1 MFQRMK
7 TVRGKFFVV
16 LLCAELI
23 WLIAAGV
30 VAATTLQVD
39 RREQARTELNTER
52 HDAYAYLNSFRKAGM
67 GIQQVAL
74 DEYTS
79 GHAALATARVDL
91 AGRMD
96 QPWTNSA
103 IAPELQAEL
112 KRTCAEF
119 IEIVD
124 RVLAA
129 IERVEKSQAAE
140 EYRNSVAHLR
150 HLLKE
155 ATPALEY
162 AELLFADITAGIDES
177 IARQAE
183 AGKELRLI
191 LGGALIAS
199 APLALILPFF
209 LMTRV
214 ARRFSSRV
222 DHLAKVVSSLAEGDL
237 SKRTDVPGSDEL
249 SRLGADINT
258 MADALEVST
267 NHLNETVR
275 ARTLEL
281 EKAITALDERNR
293 EVADFAYAA
302 SHDLREPLRTIM
314 GFAELMEMDL
324 PKDSSEEVKEGL
336 QVILGAGRRMQS
348 LVADLLDLSRS
359 GRQEMRFA
367 PTDLNDLLAEV
378 RTQLSANITETGAK
392 IIVRELPTVRA
403 DGGMLLRVFVNLVA
417 NGIKYQPRG
426 QKAVIDVDFGDGG
439 DHWDIRITD
448 NGIGIAPQYHSV
460 VFEPFKR
467 LHRQDEYEG
476 SGIGLAVCRRTI
488 ERHGGKIR
496 LESEPGKGS
505 TFIVSLP
512 KAATDSTRIAE
523 VVAAAA

>member
-1 MFQRMK
+1 MFKRMK
-7 TVRGKFFVV
+7 TVRGKFFIA

-23 WLIAAGV
+23 WLVAAGI

-39 RREQARTELNTER
+39 GLERAETELKAAR
-52 HDAYAYLNSFRKAGM
+52 HDAYAYLDSFRKAGL

-74 DEYTS
+74 DDYTS
-79 GHAALATARVDL
+79 GHATLSNAQIDL
-91 AGRMD
+91 GQRMD
-96 QPWTNSA
+96 QPWTTSA
-103 IAPELQAEL
+103 VSPKLQAEL
-112 KRTCAEF
+112 KRTCGEF
-119 IEIVD
+119 IEITG

-129 IERVEKSQAAE
+129 IVRVEKSESPQA
-140 EYRNSVAHLR
+140 YRESVAYLH
-150 HLLKE
+150 HLLAE
-155 ATPALEY
+155 AAPALEY
-162 AELLFADITAGIDES
+162 AELLFADITASIDES
-177 IARQAE
+177 IARE
-183 AGKELRLI
+183 ALAGGELRLV
-191 LGGALIAS
+191 LGGALIAT
-199 APLALILPFF
+199 APLALILPFL

-222 DHLAKVVSSLAEGDL
+222 DHLAKVVSALADGDL
-237 SKRTDVPGSDEL
+237 TKRTDVPGSDEL
-249 SRLGADINT
+249 SRLGTDINT
-258 MADALEVST
+258 MADGLEAST

-281 EKAITALDERNR
+281 EKAVAALDERNR

-324 PKDSSEEVKEGL
+324 PKDSSDEVKEGL

-367 PTDLNDLLAEV
+367 STDLNGLLAEV
-378 RTQLSANITETGAK
+378 RTQLSANLAETGAK
-392 IIVRELPTVRA
+392 IVVRNLPTVRA
-403 DGGMLLRVFVNLVA
+403 DGGMLLRVFVNLVG
-417 NGIKYQPRG
+417 NGIKYQPKG
-426 QKAVIDVDFGDGG
+426 QKAVIDVDFNDAGDC
-439 DHWDIRITD
+439 WDIRVTD

-505 TFIVSLP
+505 TFIISLP
-512 KAATDSTRIAE
+512 KASSESSRIAQ
-523 VVAAAA
+523 VAAAA